1 MARKKSWGLR
11 GLLAAFAAVLVAL
24 AALPATAL
32 AAYITNTGNITVS
45 NVHQNETVTL
55 YRVVNYTYNE
65 SNNTV
70 DWEFTADFGIDN
82 RVAYRDAVDNGDEI
96 KGFANTMASYV
107 LNPDNTFSP
116 DLTHVKT
123 VGEGATSVTFNGLK
137 DGEYLIIVTPT
148 DGSTRIYDRAIAK
161 LEPVQGVDG
170 NWTLANADVDM
181 EMKSIE
187 QPPVDKTVDVNDQ
200 PQQGPVSS
208 FKPGDPVNFDI
219 ASVIPAYPSNAV
231 NTRFAIG
238 DTMSSGLTFNGN
250 IVVKVTP
257 ADSGEPQ
264 TLIQGTDYELT
275 PAADLGGKTFEVVFN
290 YEQVKQYAGWNVVVS
305 YSATVNN
312 DATVAG
318 PIESNIATVE
328 FARDPYVA
336 NDYETDDDEVKLYT
350 YTIQIQKVD
359 ADDPDVYL
367 AATFDVRTNASDPDT
382 SVGTITTDPANQGLG
397 SISDLPAGTYYLVE
411 TRAPQGYQLDA
422 TPIEIFIK
430 ENTNPNAPAADLVVS
445 YVNKDAD
452 DAHNAITNTKT
463 PSLPV
468 TGGEGTIAITATGV
482 VLIAGAA
489 ALIVRARRQHNN

>member
-1 MARKKSWGLR
+1 MAINKNRGLR
-11 GLLAAFAAVLVAL
+11 GLLAAFAAVLIAF
-24 AALPATAL
+24 AALPTTAL
-32 AAYITNTGNITVS
+32 ATYEKQTGDITVS
-45 NVHQNETVTL
+45 NVHPGETVTL
-55 YRVVNYTYNE
+55 YQVVDYTY

-70 DWEFTADFGIDN
+70 DWGFTADFGIGRDE
-82 RVAYRDAVDNGDEI
+82 YRDADGTAI
-96 KGFANTMASYV
+96 KGHANDMASYV
-107 LNPDNTFSP
+107 LDSNNNFSSRYIHSDVVEP
-116 DLTHVKT
+116 NQ
-123 VGEGATSVTFNGLK
+123 TSVKFSTLD

-161 LEPVQGVDG
+161 LEPVQGTDG
-170 NWTLANADVDM
+170 NWTLTADDVDM
-181 EMKSIE
+181 TMKSIE
-187 QPPVDKTVDVNDQ
+187 QPPIDKTVDVNDL

-238 DTMSSGLTFNGN
+238 DTMSSGLTFNDNN

-257 ADSGEPQ
+257 ADSSEPQ
-264 TLIQGTDYELT
+264 TLIQGTHYDLT

-290 YEQVKQYAGWNVVVS
+290 YEQVKQYAGCNVVVS

-359 ADDPDVYL
+359 KDSSSTYL
-367 AATFDVRTNASDPDT
+367 DATFDVRTVKDNPAT
-382 SVGTITTDPANQGLG
+382 TVGTIITDPRNQGLG

-411 TRAPQGYQLDA
+411 VKAPQGYQLDA
-422 TPIEIFIK
+422 TPIEIFIP
-430 ENTNPNAPAADLVVS
+430 ENPDPDATAADLVVS
-445 YVNKDAD
+445 YVNGDAD
-452 DAHNAITNTKT
+452 GQRNAITNTKT

>member
-32 AAYITNTGNITVS
+32 AAYSTQTGNITVK

-70 DWEFTADFGIDN
+70 DWEFTAGFGID
-82 RVAYRDAVDNGDEI
+82 RVEYRDAVDNGDAV

-107 LNPDNTFSP
+107 LDSDNNFPDN
-116 DLTHVKT
+116 LTSSLT
-123 VGEGATSVTFNGLK
+123 VDDGQTSVTFSGLD

-148 DGSTRIYDRAIAK
+148 GGSTRIYDRAIAK
-161 LEPVQGVDG
+161 LEPVQGDDG
-170 NWTLANADVDM
+170 SWTLANDDVDM

-187 QPPVDKTVDVNDQ
+187 QPPVDKTINGEN
-200 PQQGPVSS
+200 GPVSDY
-208 FKPGDPVNFDI
+208 KPGDEVPFTI
-219 ASVIPAYPSNAV
+219 TSVIPAYPADAINE
-231 NTRFAIG
+231 RFAIG
-238 DTMSSGLTFNGN
+238 DTMSDGLSFNNDITVTVTPAAGGQATN
-250 IVVKVTP
+250 LLAGTHYNLTP
-257 ADSGEPQ
+257 ADS
-264 TLIQGTDYELT
+264 LN
-275 PAADLGGKTFEVVFN
+275 GKTFEIVFN
-290 YEQVKQYAGWNVVVS
+290 YDEISIYAGWTVKVT
-305 YSATVNN
+305 YSATVG
-312 DATVAG
+312 DAALSG
-318 PIESNIATVE
+318 PIENNEATVE

-336 NDYETDDDEVKLYT
+336 GDYDTDEDEVKLYT

-359 ADDPDVYL
+359 KDSDTTYL
-367 AATFDVRTNASDPDT
+367 AATFDVRTNASDPNT
-382 SVGTITTDPANQGLG
+382 SVGTITTDPQNQGLG
-397 SISDLPAGTYYLVE
+397 TITDLAAGTYYLVE
-411 TRAPQGYQLDA
+411 TAAPDGYQLDA
-422 TPIEIFIK
+422 KPIEIVIT
-430 ENTNPNAPAADLVVS
+430 ENTDPDATAADLVVS
-445 YVNKDAD
+445 YVNSDAD
-452 DAHNAITNTKT
+452 DEHNAITNTKT

>member
-32 AAYITNTGNITVS
+32 AAYSTQTGNITVS

-70 DWEFTADFGIDN
+70 DWEFTADFGIN
-82 RVAYRDAVDNGDEI
+82 RVAYRDAVDNGDAV
-96 KGFANTMASYV
+96 KDFANTMASYV
-107 LNPDNTFSP
+107 LN
-116 DLTHVKT
+116 DLNNFPVELISSLP
-123 VGEGATSVTFNGLK
+123 VDDGQTSVTFNGLE

-148 DGSTRIYDRAIAK
+148 GGSTRIYDRAIAK

-181 EMKSIE
+181 KMKSIE
-187 QPPVDKTVDVNDQ
+187 QPPVDKTVNGVD
-200 PQQGPVSS
+200 GPVSDY
-208 FKPGDPVNFDI
+208 KPGDDVPFAI
-219 ASVIPAYPSNAV
+219 TSVIPAYPDDAINE
-231 NTRFAIG
+231 RFAIG
-238 DTMSSGLTFNGN
+238 DTMSTGLSFKND

-257 ADSGEPQ
+257 DPDTGGQETP
-264 TLIQGTDYELT
+264 LVQGIHYSLT
-275 PAADLGGKTFEVVFN
+275 PADSLNGKTFEIVFDYDAISN
-290 YEQVKQYAGWNVVVS
+290 YAGWTVEVI
-305 YSATVNN
+305 YSAKVN
-312 DATVAG
+312 DAALSG
-318 PIESNIATVE
+318 PIENNEATVE

-336 NDYETDDDEVKLYT
+336 NYYDTDDDEVKLYT

-359 ADDPDVYL
+359 KDSPTTYL
-367 AATFDVRTNASDPDT
+367 AATFDVRTDADDPDT
-382 SVGTITTDPANQGLG
+382 SVGTIITDPQKDGLG
-397 SISDLPAGTYYLVE
+397 SITDLAAGTYYLVE
-411 TRAPQGYQLDA
+411 IAAPGGYQLDA
-422 TPIEIFIK
+422 TPIEIVIS
-430 ENTNPNAPAADLVVS
+430 ENINPDATAPDLVVS
-445 YVNKDAD
+445 YVNGDAD
-452 DAHNAITNTKT
+452 NQHNAITNTKT

>member
-1 MARKKSWGLR
+1 MAINKNRGLR
-11 GLLAAFAAVLVAL
+11 GLLAAFAAVLIAF
-24 AALPATAL
+24 AALPTTAL
-32 AAYITNTGNITVS
+32 ATYTKETGDITVR
-45 NVHQNETVTL
+45 NVHQGETVTL
-55 YRVVNYTYNE
+55 YQVVEYSYNTT
-65 SNNTV
+65 NNTV
-70 DWEFTADFGIDN
+70 DWAFTAEFGID
-82 RVAYRDAVDNGDEI
+82 RVKYRDAVDDGDDI
-96 KGFANTMASYV
+96 RGFANTMASYV
-107 LNPDNTFSP
+107 LT
-116 DLTHVKT
+116 DLNNFPANLIHSTT
-123 VGEGATSVTFNGLK
+123 VGNGQTSVTFDDLY

-161 LEPVQGVDG
+161 LEPVQGTDG
-170 NWTLANADVDM
+170 NWSLVSGSVDM
-181 EMKSIE
+181 AMKSIE
-187 QPPVDKTVDVNDQ
+187 QPPIDKTVDVNDQ

-238 DTMSSGLTFNGN
+238 DTMSSGLTFDDN
-250 IVVKVTP
+250 IVVTVTP
-257 ADSGEPQ
+257 AGGGVPQ
-264 TLIQGTDYELT
+264 TLTQGTHYTLT
-275 PAADLGGKTFEVVFN
+275 PAADLGGKTFEVAFN

-359 ADDPDVYL
+359 KDSDTTYL
-367 AATFDVRTNASDPDT
+367 AATFDVRTVADEPAT
-382 SVGTITTDPANQGLG
+382 TVGTITTDPVKQGLG

-411 TRAPQGYQLDA
+411 TKAPQGYQLDA
-422 TPIEIFIK
+422 KPIEIVIT
-430 ENTNPNAPAADLVVS
+430 ENTDPDATAADLVVS
-445 YVNKDAD
+445 YVNSDAD
-452 DAHNAITNTKT
+452 DEHNAITNTKT

>member
-32 AAYITNTGNITVS
+32 AAYSTQTGNITVR

-70 DWEFTADFGIDN
+70 DWEFTAGFGID
-82 RVAYRDAVDNGDEI
+82 RVEYRDAVDNGDAV

-107 LNPDNTFSP
+107 LDSDNNFPDN
-116 DLTHVKT
+116 LTSSLT
-123 VGEGATSVTFNGLK
+123 VDDGQTSVTFSGLD

-148 DGSTRIYDRAIAK
+148 GGSTRIYDRAIAK
-161 LEPVQGVDG
+161 LEPMQGDDG
-170 NWTLANADVDM
+170 SWTLANDDVDM

-187 QPPVDKTVDVNDQ
+187 QPPVDKTINGEN
-200 PQQGPVSS
+200 GPVSDY
-208 FKPGDPVNFDI
+208 KPGDEVPFTI
-219 ASVIPAYPSNAV
+219 TSVIPAYPADAINE
-231 NTRFAIG
+231 RFAIG
-238 DTMSSGLTFNGN
+238 DTMSDGLSFNNDIAVTVRPAADVQETPLVEG
-250 IVVKVTP
+250 IHYSLTP
-257 ADSGEPQ
+257 ADS
-264 TLIQGTDYELT
+264 LN
-275 PAADLGGKTFEVVFN
+275 GKTFEIVFD
-290 YEQVKQYAGWNVVVS
+290 YDAISKFTGWTVKVA
-305 YSATVNN
+305 YSAKVK
-312 DATVAG
+312 DAALSG
-318 PIESNIATVE
+318 PIENNKATVQ

-336 NDYETDDDEVKLYT
+336 GVYDTDEDEVKLYT

-359 ADDPDVYL
+359 KDSPTTYL
-367 AATFDVRTNASDPDT
+367 AAMFDVRTDASDPNT
-382 SVGTITTDPANQGLG
+382 SVGTITTNADNQGMG
-397 SISDLPAGTYYLVE
+397 SISDLPAGTYFLVE
-411 TRAPQGYQLDA
+411 TDAPEGYQLDT
-422 TPIEIFIK
+422 TPISVTI
-430 ENTNPNAPAADLVVS
+430 NAVMDSDAQEADLIVTLG
-445 YVNKDAD
+445 
-452 DAHNAITNTKT
+452 NAITNTKT

>member
-11 GLLAAFAAVLVAL
+11 GFLAAFAAVLVAL

-82 RVAYRDAVDNGDEI
+82 RVAYRDAVDNGDAV
-96 KGFANTMASYV
+96 KNFANKMASYV
-107 LNPDNTFSP
+107 LN
-116 DLTHVKT
+116 DLNNFPVELISSLP
-123 VGEGATSVTFNGLK
+123 VDDGQTSVTFNGLK

-181 EMKSIE
+181 KMKSIE
-187 QPPVDKTVDVNDQ
+187 QPPVDKTVNGED
-200 PQQGPVSS
+200 GPVSDYA
-208 FKPGDPVNFDI
+208 PGDEVPFAI
-219 ASVIPAYPSNAV
+219 TSVIPAYPADAINE
-231 NTRFAIG
+231 RFAIG
-238 DTMSSGLTFNGN
+238 DTMSGGLSFNNN
-250 IVVKVTP
+250 ITVTV
-257 ADSGEPQ
+257 
-264 TLIQGTDYELT
+264 T
-275 PAADLGGKTFEVVFN
+275 PAADGQATNLLAGTHYNLTPVDSLNGKTFEIVFN
-290 YEQVKQYAGWNVVVS
+290 YDEISIYAGCTVEVT
-305 YSATVNN
+305 YTATVGNA
-312 DATVAG
+312 ATSG
-318 PIESNIATVE
+318 PIENNEATVE

-336 NDYETDDDEVKLYT
+336 DDYDTDEDEVKLYT

-359 ADDPDVYL
+359 KDSSSTYL

-382 SVGTITTDPANQGLG
+382 SVGTIKTTANNQGKG

-411 TRAPQGYQLDA
+411 TVAPAGYQLDA
-422 TPIEIFIK
+422 TPIPVTIDAVTAGDAQE
-430 ENTNPNAPAADLVVS
+430 TDLIVTLG
-445 YVNKDAD
+445 
-452 DAHNAITNTKT
+452 NAITNTKT